1 MRPRHGPRL
10 RLPAVVPAAA
20 LLLGLAAASA
30 PAAAQ
35 DLVLRGA
42 TVMTAGDAGTLDGAD
57 VWVRDGRIAAVG
69 MALEVPAGTAEIDAR
84 GRWLTPGIVDPH
96 SHLAT
101 GGHNNETTS
110 PFTPEVRIVDTI
122 DPRDREFELAIAGG
136 TTTQLILP
144 GSANLIGGQGVVVKN
159 RVGEPLE
166 RMVVADAPMAVK
178 FAIGENPIR
187 THGGKGRTPASRMGS
202 AAALRERFAAVRAA
216 DARAT
221 PPARDGGDGRRNGEA
236 DRILRELQAGRAYAH
251 IHAYRAGEMESLIA
265 IAREAG
271 FTIRAFHHATEA
283 YKIGPQLAEAGI
295 AAVVWS
301 DWFGVKAEAW
311 EAIPWN
317 APMLLE
323 RGVRVALHSDSVDI
337 TRRMHQ
343 EAAKAVRY
351 GATRE
356 QALRMITRDAAWV
369 LGLEDRIGAIETGK
383 DADLVLWDADPF
395 SAAARVERVY
405 IEGRRYF
412 DRATADAEATP

>member
-1 MRPRHGPRL
+1 MSVA
-10 RLPAVVPAAA
+10 AVGG
-20 LLLGLAAASA
+20 LLFALAAGSAS
-30 PAAAQ
+30 AQ

-42 TVMTAGDAGTLDGAD
+42 TVMTAGDAGTLDAAD

-69 MALEVPAGTAEIDAR
+69 PSLAVPAGTAELDAR

-101 GGHNNETTS
+101 RGDNNETTA

-159 RVGEPLE
+159 RIGEPLDG
-166 RMVVADAPMAVK
+166 MVVADAPMAVK

-187 THGGKGRTPASRMGS
+187 THGARGRTPASRMGS
-202 AAALRERFAAVRAA
+202 AAALRERFAALGQVDARGVRAGA
-216 DARAT
+216 SDAPR
-221 PPARDGGDGRRNGEA
+221 RDSEA

-251 IHAYRAGEMESLIA
+251 IHAYRAGEMETLIA
-265 IAREAG
+265 LAREAG

-283 YKIGPQLAEAGI
+283 YKIGPQLAQAGI

-311 EAIPWN
+311 DAIPWN

-323 RGVRVALHSDSVDI
+323 QGVHVALHSDSVDI
-337 TRRMHQ
+337 TRRMHH
-343 EAAKAVRY
+343 EAAKVVRY

-356 QALRMITRDAAWV
+356 QALRMVTRDAAWV
-369 LGLEDRIGAIETGK
+369 LGLEDRIGSIEPGK
-383 DADLVLWDADPF
+383 DADLVLWSADPF
-395 SAAARVERVY
+395 GAAARVDAVY
-405 IEGRRYF
+405 IDGQRYF
-412 DRATADAEATP
+412 DRATADAGVAP

>member
-1 MRPRHGPRL
+1 MRAGW
-10 RLPAVVPAAA
+10 AVAV
-20 LLLGLAAASA
+20 LCLAAGIA
-30 PAAAQ
+30 PVGAQ
-35 DLVLRGA
+35 DLVVRDA
-42 TVMTAGDAGTLDGAD
+42 TVMTASDAGTLNGAD

-69 MALEVPAGTAEIDAR
+69 PDLAVPAGTPEVDGR
-84 GRWLTPGIVDPH
+84 GLHLTPGIVDPH

-101 GGHNNETTS
+101 GGHNNETS
-110 PFTPEVRIVDTI
+110 APFTPEVRIVDVI
-122 DPRDREFELAIAGG
+122 DPRDREFTLAIAGG

-159 RVGEPLE
+159 RIGEPLE

-187 THGGKGRTPASRMGS
+187 TYGAKGRSPASRMGS
-202 AAALRERFAAVRAA
+202 AAALRERFAAVRASGA
-216 DARAT
+216 RTAAAGKDGDAA
-221 PPARDGGDGRRNGEA
+221 GKES
-236 DRILRELQAGRAYAH
+236 DRILRELIAGRAYAH
-251 IHAYRAGEMESLIA
+251 IHAYRAGEMETLIA

-283 YKIGPQLAEAGI
+283 YKIGPQLAQAGI

-311 EAIPWN
+311 DAIPWN
-317 APMLLE
+317 GPMLLE
-323 RGVRVALHSDSVDI
+323 QGVHVALHSDSVDI

-343 EAAKAVRY
+343 EAAKVVRY

-369 LGLEDRIGAIETGK
+369 LGLEDRIGSIEAGK

-395 SAAARVERVY
+395 SAAARVQQVY
-405 IEGRRYF
+405 IDGRRYF
-412 DRATADAEATP
+412 DRATADAEVPR

>member
-1 MRPRHGPRL
+1 M
-10 RLPAVVPAAA
+10 RLPAAAA
-20 LLLGLAAASA
+20 LLLALAAL

-57 VWVRDGRIAAVG
+57 VWVRDGRIAGVG
-69 MALEVPAGTAEIDAR
+69 TALAVPAGTAELDAR

-122 DPRDREFELAIAGG
+122 DPRDREFALAIAGG

-202 AAALRERFAAVRAA
+202 AAALRERFAALRGP
-216 DARAT
+216 D
-221 PPARDGGDGRRNGEA
+221 ARDGGDERRGSEA

-283 YKIGPQLAEAGI
+283 YKIGPQLAQAGI

-311 EAIPWN
+311 DAIPWN

-323 RGVRVALHSDSVDI
+323 QGVRVALHSDSVDI

-369 LGLEDRIGAIETGK
+369 LGLEDRLGSIETGK

-395 SAAARVERVY
+395 SAAARVEQVY
-405 IEGRRYF
+405 IDGRRYF
-412 DRATADAEATP
+412 DRAAADAEGAP